1 MSVQQ
6 AGQVLFEKSQGV
18 ADRACCPQNELR
30 YGVKAESKTRHIFL
44 HKVTNDIGIG
54 LAVRVEANR
63 QGTGARGD
71 GIHYKVSAQGPDG
84 SHPPQ
89 RHEFLGRGSETVDD
103 FIHEIISFFILHAAK
118 TAVDF

>member
-1 MSVQQ
+1 MTS
-6 AGQVLFEKSQGV
+6 
-18 ADRACCPQNELR
+18 
-30 YGVKAESKTRHIFL
+30 
-44 HKVTNDIGIG
+44 G
-54 LAVRVEANR
+54 LALLCGLKRIVREPGR
-63 QGTGARGD
+63 RGD